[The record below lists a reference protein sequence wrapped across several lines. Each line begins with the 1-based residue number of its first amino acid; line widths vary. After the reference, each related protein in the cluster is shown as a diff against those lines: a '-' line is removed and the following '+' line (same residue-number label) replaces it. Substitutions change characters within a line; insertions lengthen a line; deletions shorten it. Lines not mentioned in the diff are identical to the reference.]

1 MIDFGTG
8 SVEVGPEPKQG
19 EGRIRRNFLVRDEE
33 LAARPMDGMDTVYDV
48 LVYVDRTYGT
58 KNAIGYRD
66 IVDTHFEEKEVT
78 KFVGGKEVKEKK
90 KWSYFELSE
99 FKYLTF
105 TELRKTAE
113 AVGRGLADFGFK
125 KGDIF
130 NIYSATRCV
139 FPPSCLTR
147 CGAHIP
153 RVTQRP
159 LATDILWLCLYL
171 NDHRNRIRHP
181 R

>member
-1 MIDFGTG
+1 MVDFGPG

-19 EGRIRRNFLVRDEE
+19 EGRARRNYLVAEGE
-33 LAARPMDGMDTVYDV
+33 LAARPMDGIDTVYDV
-48 LVYVDRTYGT
+48 LAYVDRTYGN

-78 KFVGGKEVKEKK
+78 KVVEGKEVKEKK

-105 TELRKTAE
+105 TELRATAE
-113 AVGRGLADFGFK
+113 AIGRGLTDLGLK

-130 NIYSATRCV
+130 NIYSSTRSV
-139 FPPSCLTR
+139 FLPPTR
-147 CGAHIP
+147 HLLRCSS
-153 RVTQRP
+153 
-159 LATDILWLCLYL
+159 LA
-171 NDHRNRIRHP
+171 
-181 R
+181 